1 MTDEYSNA
9 MYNYND
15 KIKKCGIDI
24 GRTILGELGK
34 RNEGKAHVFT
44 FDMLSL
50 DSCKLIGSKVVSE
63 KFNYLGTVAEN
74 YVAWTTFDCSHV
86 RVYIDSV
93 KPTVKYVIERETKL

>member
-1 MTDEYSNA
+1 
-9 MYNYND
+9 MYNYIN

-34 RNEGKAHVFT
+34 RSEGKSHVFT

-50 DSCKLIGSKVVSE
+50 DSCKPFVSDLTSDKCNKIE
-63 KFNYLGTVAEN
+63 TVAEN

-86 RVYIDSV
+86 RVNIDQV
-93 KPTVKYVIERETKL
+93 KPTVKYIIERETKL